1 MPVPTISERTRLTAD
16 PIRNF
21 KFHVQITSLDPVAD
35 NEVARMGFT
44 AVDGLSMNT
53 EVMAY
58 REGGWNTNPHK
69 LPGQTDF
76 TPISLSSGVF
86 TTKPGMWNMAKKLFS
101 AQWGQGTL
109 SGLGSAG
116 GPSEFR
122 FDMMISVL
130 DHPVTKGGVTGSPKH
145 ADPGTYAI
153 RFKVYNAFV
162 ASVGF
167 GGLNASDNSI
177 LVHSMT
183 VHHEG
188 FDVEFRGGN
197 GLSTPYGVRNGRPG
211 TIPV

>member
-1 MPVPTISERTRLTAD
+1 MPVPSITERTRQTAD

-21 KFHVQITSLDPVAD
+21 KFQVQLTSLDSGTD
-35 NEVARMGFT
+35 QEIARMGFT

-86 TTKPGMWNMAKKLFS
+86 MTKPGMWNLAKKLFS
-101 AQWGQGTL
+101 VQWGGGTL
-109 SGLGSAG
+109 GMNQ
-116 GPSEFR
+116 EFR
-122 FDMMISVL
+122 FDMTINVL
-130 DHPVTKGGVTGSPKH
+130 DHPVTKGAASGVKGSP
-145 ADPGTYAI
+145 AGTALQ
-153 RFKVYNAFV
+153 FKVYNAFC

-167 GGLNASDNSI
+167 GGLNASDNGI

-183 VHHEG
+183 IHHEG
-188 FDVEFRGGN
+188 FDVFFRGA
-197 GLSTPYGVRNGRPG
+197 PG
-211 TIPV
+211 TAPKAIFA